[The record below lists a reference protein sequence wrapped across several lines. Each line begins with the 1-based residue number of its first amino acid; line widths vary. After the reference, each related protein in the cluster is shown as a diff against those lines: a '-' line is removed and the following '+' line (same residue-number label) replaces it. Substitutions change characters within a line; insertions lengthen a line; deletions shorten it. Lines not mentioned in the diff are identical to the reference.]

1 MRLYP
6 KVIPIIA
13 REAVQLLMQD
23 RDIEVEPMR
32 IADAE
37 MDLSAIMREYLANE
51 ERVNQAT
58 REALERRGYDY
69 SKFNQVKREMAD
81 VRGFKMGDEGIEYV
95 INQMI
100 EFLLISRNVEEVFSA
115 DNVLR
120 QKIFQCM
127 KKHLDVDDEIDREAR
142 ARLKHLQEG
151 TSAFDI
157 EYNKTVEQIRRA
169 RGLIPDLPFRATAL
183 SPGSGT
189 RRPELTLRRPSP
201 SGPTSPRMPGPGPLA
216 TFPGHIARGCR
227 ARGLAA
233 RPRRPRPAGPAPRR
247 GPRPGRGGVLVGR
260 GARR

>member
-6 KVIPIIA
+6 KVIPTIA
-13 REAVQLLMQD
+13 REVVQTLMQD
-23 RDIEVEPMR
+23 GDIEVETLR

-37 MDLSAIMREYLANE
+37 MDMAAIMKEYLAAE
-51 ERVNQAT
+51 ERVNAAT
-58 REALERRGYDY
+58 REALERRGYDH

-100 EFLLISRNVEEVFSA
+100 EFLLISRNVEEVYSA

-120 QKIFQCM
+120 QKIFAVM

-142 ARLKHLQEG
+142 SRLKHLQEG

-169 RGLIPDLPFRATAL
+169 RGLI
-183 SPGSGT
+183 
-189 RRPELTLRRPSP
+189 
-201 SGPTSPRMPGPGPLA
+201 
-216 TFPGHIARGCR
+216 
-227 ARGLAA
+227 
-233 RPRRPRPAGPAPRR
+233 
-247 GPRPGRGGVLVGR
+247 
-260 GARR
+260 

>member
-6 KVIPIIA
+6 KVIPIIS
-13 REAVQLLMQD
+13 REVIQQLMQD
-23 RDIEVEPMR
+23 GDVEVETLR

-58 REALERRGYDY
+58 REALERRGYDH

-81 VRGFKMGDEGIEYV
+81 VRGFKLGDEGIEYV

-100 EFLLISRNVEEVFSA
+100 EFLLISRNVEEVFAA

-120 QKIFQCM
+120 GKIFALM
-127 KKHLDVDDEIDREAR
+127 KKHLDVDEEIDKEAR

-157 EYNKTVEQIRRA
+157 EYNKTIEQIRRA
-169 RGLIPDLPFRATAL
+169 RGLI
-183 SPGSGT
+183 
-189 RRPELTLRRPSP
+189 
-201 SGPTSPRMPGPGPLA
+201 
-216 TFPGHIARGCR
+216 
-227 ARGLAA
+227 
-233 RPRRPRPAGPAPRR
+233 
-247 GPRPGRGGVLVGR
+247 
-260 GARR
+260 

>member
-6 KVIPIIA
+6 KVIPIIS
-13 REAVQLLMQD
+13 REVVLRLTQD
-23 RDIEVEPMR
+23 GDVEVEPMR
-32 IADAE
+32 VADAE
-37 MDLSAIMREYLANE
+37 MDMSAIMREYLANE

-81 VRGFKMGDEGIEYV
+81 VRGFKLGDEGIEYV

-100 EFLLISRNVEEVFSA
+100 EFLLISRNVEEVYAA

-120 QKIFQCM
+120 TKIFSVM
-127 KKHLDVDDEIDREAR
+127 KKHLDVDDEIDKEAR

-169 RGLIPDLPFRATAL
+169 RGLI
-183 SPGSGT
+183 
-189 RRPELTLRRPSP
+189 
-201 SGPTSPRMPGPGPLA
+201 
-216 TFPGHIARGCR
+216 
-227 ARGLAA
+227 
-233 RPRRPRPAGPAPRR
+233 
-247 GPRPGRGGVLVGR
+247 
-260 GARR
+260 

>member
-6 KVIPIIA
+6 KVIPIIS
-13 REAVQLLMQD
+13 REAIQQLMQD
-23 RDIEVEPMR
+23 GDIEVEPMR
-32 IADAE
+32 VADAE

-100 EFLLISRNVEEVFSA
+100 EFLLISRNVEEVYSA
-115 DNVLR
+115 DNGLR
-120 QKIFQCM
+120 HKIFAVM
-127 KKHLDVDDEIDREAR
+127 KRHLDVDDEIDKEAR
-142 ARLKHLQEG
+142 SRLKHLQEG

-169 RGLIPDLPFRATAL
+169 RGLI
-183 SPGSGT
+183 
-189 RRPELTLRRPSP
+189 
-201 SGPTSPRMPGPGPLA
+201 
-216 TFPGHIARGCR
+216 
-227 ARGLAA
+227 
-233 RPRRPRPAGPAPRR
+233 
-247 GPRPGRGGVLVGR
+247 
-260 GARR
+260 

>member
-6 KVIPIIA
+6 KVIPIIS
-13 REAVQLLMQD
+13 REVTQQLMQD
-23 RDIEVEPMR
+23 GDVEVETMR

-58 REALERRGYDY
+58 REALERRGYDH

-100 EFLLISRNVEEVFSA
+100 EFLLISRNVEEVFAA

-120 QKIFQCM
+120 SKIFAVM
-127 KKHLDVDDEIDREAR
+127 KRHLDVDDEIDKEAR

-169 RGLIPDLPFRATAL
+169 RGLI
-183 SPGSGT
+183 
-189 RRPELTLRRPSP
+189 
-201 SGPTSPRMPGPGPLA
+201 
-216 TFPGHIARGCR
+216 
-227 ARGLAA
+227 
-233 RPRRPRPAGPAPRR
+233 
-247 GPRPGRGGVLVGR
+247 
-260 GARR
+260 